1 MQAQPTWSRATK
13 WRQGSVLPAEATER
27 FGFSS
32 AEDSESVCVAVISHD
47 CDLANDNL
55 TAEPDV
61 EVVVGRVVS
70 KQDGNFTWGKAPRT
84 LHYEATRDGAAVF
97 IELVSTSKRL
107 VSKDSL
113 ASFSPDPAF
122 GLDGKAL
129 AVLRSWL
136 GSRYNRG
143 AFPDSFVNRM
153 KDLKAD
159 TKLAR
164 ALASHGA
171 LISCVYFDVD
181 EGSNVELT
189 KGSPHELSVLLVFAP
204 GDDAAA
210 SADAADELA
219 REIETGL
226 HTRLQDHPMEII
238 LKSCFSISEDDL
250 PVSRAR
256 VLSQWRLE
264 YMTLKADGE
273 LRPPDL

>member
-1 MQAQPTWSRATK
+1 M
-13 WRQGSVLPAEATER
+13 
-27 FGFSS
+27 
-32 AEDSESVCVAVISHD
+32 
-47 CDLANDNL
+47 
-55 TAEPDV
+55 AEPDV

-70 KQDGNFTWGKAPRT
+70 KLDGNFTWGKAPRT
-84 LHYEATRDGAAVF
+84 LHYEATRDAAAVF
-97 IELVSTSKRL
+97 IELVSISKRL

-153 KDLKAD
+153 KELKAD
-159 TKLAR
+159 TKLAK
-164 ALASHGA
+164 ALASHGT

-181 EGSNVELT
+181 EGSNVEHT
-189 KGSPHELSVLLVFAP
+189 KGNPHQLSVLLVFSP
-204 GDDAAA
+204 GDDAVA
-210 SADAADELA
+210 SADKADALA
-219 REIETGL
+219 MKLEADL
-226 HTRLQDHPMEII
+226 HSRLQQHPKEIV
-238 LKSCFSISEDDL
+238 LKSCFAISEDDL

-256 VLSQWRLE
+256 VLAQWRLE

-273 LRPPDL
+273 LGHVNL